1 MAKRDGLSP
10 TQKWASTLFFV
21 TGIGF
26 VLLAV
31 FGPIL
36 WGADFDAQ
44 TLRILGAGLIVVS
57 VYVFVGV
64 NLPALDWSSVAVRVL
79 TGVLDALT
87 KKGGDAK

>member
-1 MAKRDGLSP
+1 VGLD
-10 TQKWASTLFFV
+10 
-21 TGIGF
+21 
-26 VLLAV
+26 AV
-31 FGPIL
+31 FCHGDRLRPAGGL
-36 WGADFDAQ
+36 RADLLGAGFDAQ